1 MRDYSEYNSKLNTL
15 IEEDENMDD
24 SFEQSNQQYILYQ
37 MENLKMKNDAV
48 YKH

>member
-15 IEEDENMDD
+15 IEEDENMDE
-24 SFEQSNQQYILYQ
+24 SFEQSNQQDILYQ
-37 MENLKMKNDAV
+37 MENLKMRNEAV